1 MRMTLK
7 AVLFDMD
14 GTLVDSESVHFNCWN
29 DVLAPFG
36 VRYEEDDFCQ
46 RFSGR
51 STLDAAIEVVEQYN
65 LSVSPQWLAQAKYD
79 AFEQFVTTN
88 LPPLMPFAQEVLEAV
103 KQSDLKMAL
112 VTGSAR
118 HEALPI
124 LKGYGF
130 YEWFDCVVTKDEVQN
145 PKPAGD
151 PYLLALT
158 TLGISAE
165 QAIAVEDTHTGVT
178 AATNANVPVVA
189 IPNKHTLGHDLSL
202 AVSRM
207 DNLQQL
213 WQWVQI
219 KL

>member
-1 MRMTLK
+1 MTLK

-14 GTLVDSESVHFNCWN
+14 GTLVDSESVHFTCWN
-29 DVLAPFG
+29 DILAPFG
-36 VRYEEDDFCQ
+36 VSYDEDEFCQ

-51 STLDAAIEVVEQYN
+51 PTLEAAIEVVEQYN
-65 LSVSPQWLAQAKYD
+65 LSVTPQWLAQAKYD
-79 AFEQFVTTN
+79 AFEEFVLTQ
-88 LPPLMPFAQEVLEAV
+88 LPALMPFAKEILHKV
-103 KQSDLKMAL
+103 KQSGLKMAL

-118 HEALPI
+118 LEALPI

-130 YEWFDCVVTKDEVQN
+130 YELFDCVVTKDDVQN

-151 PYLLALT
+151 PYLLALS

-178 AATNANVPVVA
+178 AATNAKVAVVA
-189 IPNKHTLGHDLSL
+189 IPNKHTLEHDLSL
-202 AVSRM
+202 AFSRM

-213 WQWVQI
+213 WQWVQT